1 VSASETGILYVVIC
15 YCDDAVLRICLE
27 RLEAI
32 VGSHV
37 IWAHSEG
44 EEVPQTADMELRKIA
59 LSRIPFW
66 RLVDKHVHERDA
78 FYPPVRLFRHG
89 IQSIYSRTKGGVDGS
104 AQARAILRSPTSSF
118 KWEQKIV
125 SQTLKTLSVNAFISW
140 RMLQTKRKL
149 ETKESFQDLDHFRA
163 CLNSVQSLADFVL
176 DASKELLIVADRK
189 EKECR
194 EIDQETTRG
203 ISRVPLQEVS
213 RLCDAA
219 RSRKRYRIPFFNTED
234 GVKLRLTIY
243 GHETKH
249 MGSKQHCALCGNN
262 SATAG
267 WRGHRSSFQCS
278 MCSVHLCVRLHHGFR
293 KNCWTIWH
301 TQRRLELRVTA
312 APSTSG
318 DKDRTNGSSQ
328 EQQNAQRQTQ
338 A

>member
-1 VSASETGILYVVIC
+1 
-15 YCDDAVLRICLE
+15 
-27 RLEAI
+27 
-32 VGSHV
+32 
-37 IWAHSEG
+37 
-44 EEVPQTADMELRKIA
+44 MELRKIA
-59 LSRIPFW
+59 LSRIPIW
-66 RLVDKHVHERDA
+66 RLVDNHVHERDA

-104 AQARAILRSPTSSF
+104 AQASAILRSPTSSF
-118 KWEQKIV
+118 PDIEDPLRQRIY
-125 SQTLKTLSVNAFISW
+125 LLE
-140 RMLQTKRKL
+140 MLQTKRKL

-176 DASKELLIVADRK
+176 DDSKELLIVADRK

-203 ISRVPLQEVS
+203 ISWVPLQEIS

-234 GVKLRLTIY
+234 GVKLRLTVY

-249 MGSKQHCALCGNN
+249 MGSEQHCALCGKN

-267 WRGHRSSFQCS
+267 WRGYRSSFQCS
-278 MCSVHLCVRLHHGFR
+278 MCSVHLCARLHHGFR
-293 KNCWTIWH
+293 KNYWTIWH

-312 APSTSG
+312 ALSTSG